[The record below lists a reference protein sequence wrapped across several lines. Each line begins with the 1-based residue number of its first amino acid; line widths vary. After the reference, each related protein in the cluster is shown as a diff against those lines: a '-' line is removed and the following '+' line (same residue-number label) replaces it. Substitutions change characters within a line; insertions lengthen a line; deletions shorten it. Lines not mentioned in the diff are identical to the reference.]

1 MSGGFDDG
9 LQNLQN
15 FCDLLE
21 KTVGQMQE
29 KNGALDA
36 QADTF
41 DDLEDRAGDAIGQLS
56 AELESSQGEIDA
68 AHGEATAAMEGLTQA
83 AQEAAGSEL
92 GAVDGRLDAAET
104 AFDQKRT
111 EAQGD
116 LEQDFARL
124 SADGFGALATSV
136 DELEERT
143 GVLQQESA
151 ADAQSLSSG
160 LDALTGEAEQDG
172 TEVGEAIGRGL
183 TGVQSDGGEFI
194 RDALL
199 ATEGWATELNELKQG
214 CSEAGTD
221 LSDLYAGWATDSQA
235 EGDALIKG
243 FTEAGQEATDFVSTD
258 GAMQL
263 ETLLEGALGEPLP
276 GLGTGLGEAD
286 GVVETGESIG
296 QDLQELVPQ
305 LEICLNVVENINR
318 LLEEMG

>member
-1 MSGGFDDG
+1 VSGGFDDG

-21 KTVGQMQE
+21 RTVGQMQE
-29 KNGALDA
+29 KNAALDA
-36 QADTF
+36 LADDF
-41 DDLEDRAGDAIGQLS
+41 DGLEDRAQDVIGQLG
-56 AELESSQGEIDA
+56 AELSGSRGEIDA
-68 AHGEATAAMEGLTQA
+68 AHGEATSAVEGLTQA
-83 AQEAAGSEL
+83 AQEAATSDL
-92 GAVDGRLDAAET
+92 AAVDGRLDADET
-104 AFDQKRT
+104 AFDQERT
-111 EAQGD
+111 EAQAD

-124 SADGFGALATSV
+124 STEGFGALATTV

-151 ADAQSLSSG
+151 ADAQALSGG
-160 LDALTGEAEQDG
+160 LETLTGEAEQDG
-172 TEVGEAIGRGL
+172 TETGEAIGRSL
-183 TGVQSDGGEFI
+183 TGVQSDGGEFT

-199 ATEGWATELNELKQG
+199 ATEGWAAELAELKQG

-221 LSDLYAGWATDSQA
+221 LSDLYSAWAGEAQA

-258 GAMQL
+258 GAMQM
-263 ETLLEGALGEPLP
+263 ETSLEGALGEPLP
-276 GLGTGLGEAD
+276 GLGSGLGETD